1 MSSELRLP
9 VGVERCWAAIFSSRG
24 NREAILDAEPWEPE
38 LPSRLFSA
46 RSWCF
51 FDLKEKKDDMVD

>member
-1 MSSELRLP
+1 